1 MGCNASKKDS
11 PEDQAEKAKSKNVDK
26 LINAAQTED
35 SLINKLLLLGAGE
48 SGKSTLFKQMI
59 SIYGKGFPDE
69 ERATFRPIIY
79 QNIMTAVNVL
89 CQQAEERKIRL
100 GSKAEAAKDRLT
112 NLTAERGDE
121 KLTAEMA
128 GLVKTLWTDKG
139 IQDVYGM
146 RSQFQL
152 ADSAKYYLDK
162 VDTIA
167 ADDYLPSEQDVLRSR
182 VRTTG
187 IVENE
192 FEIDKNKFKMYDV
205 GGQRNE
211 RKKWIHCFE
220 NVTAVIFVAAISE
233 YDQVLYED
241 ENTNRMHEAL
251 TLFDQICNS
260 RWFQKTSII
269 LFLNKRDIFQE
280 KLARKVPLTQ
290 AWPEYTGSFA
300 YEEAVDF
307 IQGQFFA
314 LNKSKEKEIYAHCT
328 CATDTENVSHVF
340 NSVKD
345 IVIKNSLAQAGL
357 TD

>member
-1 MGCNASKKDS
+1 VGSFHDDNGYDMYGMWNA
-11 PEDQAEKAKSKNVDK
+11 
-26 LINAAQTED
+26 
-35 SLINKLLLLGAGE
+35 
-48 SGKSTLFKQMI
+48 
-59 SIYGKGFPDE
+59 
-69 ERATFRPIIY
+69 

-139 IQDVYGM
+139 IRKWRARCIVYMWRLVDLCRIGVCWLTEDVYGM

-167 ADDYLPSEQDVLRSR
+167 ADDYLPSEQVTTHLAWTDTAGITEWCPSIKICCWMNAWQDVLRSR

-220 NVTAVIFVAAISE
+220 NVTAVIFVAAIRYHCINYINNCLCYAS
-233 YDQVLYED
+233 L
-241 ENTNRMHEAL
+241 
-251 TLFDQICNS
+251 I
-260 RWFQKTSII
+260 
-269 LFLNKRDIFQE
+269 
-280 KLARKVPLTQ
+280 
-290 AWPEYTGSFA
+290 GS
-300 YEEAVDF
+300 
-307 IQGQFFA
+307 
-314 LNKSKEKEIYAHCT
+314 LSC
-328 CATDTENVSHVF
+328 
-340 NSVKD
+340 
-345 IVIKNSLAQAGL
+345 
-357 TD
+357 

>member
-1 MGCNASKKDS
+1 M
-11 PEDQAEKAKSKNVDK
+11 DK
-26 LINAAQTED
+26 IDA
-35 SLINKLLLLGAGE
+35 
-48 SGKSTLFKQMI
+48 
-59 SIYGKGFPDE
+59 
-69 ERATFRPIIY
+69 
-79 QNIMTAVNVL
+79 
-89 CQQAEERKIRL
+89 
-100 GSKAEAAKDRLT
+100 
-112 NLTAERGDE
+112 
-121 KLTAEMA
+121 
-128 GLVKTLWTDKG
+128 
-139 IQDVYGM
+139 
-146 RSQFQL
+146 
-152 ADSAKYYLDK
+152 
-162 VDTIA
+162 IA

-182 VRTTG
+182 VRTKG
-187 IVENE
+187 IVEKE

-269 LFLNKRDIFQE
+269 LFLNKRDIFQD
-280 KLARKVPLTQ
+280 KLSRRIPLTS
-290 AWPEYTGSFA
+290 AFPDYTGTFN

-307 IQGQFFA
+307 IQGKFFE
-314 LNKSKEKEIYAHCT
+314 LNKSKQKEIYAHAT
-328 CATDTENVSHVF
+328 CATDTANVSHVF

-357 TD
+357 D